1 MINQKNQKSGSKNQ
15 ATLRKNKRLS
25 RLALPVYE
33 KDKCIFC
40 QLDKN
45 EKLHGLGNDKKLEET
60 RENELKQALQKFL
73 ESLAVI

>member
-60 RENELKQALQKFL
+60 RENELK
-73 ESLAVI
+73 